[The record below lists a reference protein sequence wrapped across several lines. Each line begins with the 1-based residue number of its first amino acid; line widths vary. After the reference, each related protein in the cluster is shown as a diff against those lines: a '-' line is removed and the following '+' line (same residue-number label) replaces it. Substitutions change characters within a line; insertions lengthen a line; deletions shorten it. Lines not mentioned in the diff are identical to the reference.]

1 MMRSPTNRR
10 TKIICTLGP
19 STQTLAAIREL
30 IEGGMNLARL
40 NFSHGT
46 QAEHGRALR
55 LVRRIAKEMGVT
67 IAVLA
72 DLQGPKIRTG
82 LLESARPIHL
92 RKGQRLVI
100 TTRPVRGNEERI
112 STTFSELPREVKPG
126 NSILL
131 SDGMI
136 ELQVIKVGRREVL
149 CRVRNGGF
157 LGEHQGINLP
167 GIPLKISAFTA
178 KDRSD
183 LQFAL
188 RQGVD
193 YVAISFVRRPE
204 DIRSVRQILK
214 QADSPV
220 QVIAKL
226 EKPEAV
232 EHLEEILEV
241 SDAVMVARGDLGVEM
256 TPEKVPVLQKRIIAR
271 ANKRRVPVITATQ
284 MLESMTRRPRPTRAE
299 ASDVANAIFDGT
311 DAVMLSQETAIGD
324 YPSESVRMMA
334 RIIEEAEAGRRLRHV
349 RRGEE
354 ERFSVPETIS
364 RSVAQAAEILDLRA
378 IVVFTQ
384 SGSSARLVSMYRPR
398 VPIYAFSPL
407 PHIVRQL
414 SLYWGVHPR
423 FMRQVSST
431 DRMIEGAERE
441 LLKEGVVKKG
451 ELLALVAGTPI
462 AVRGSTN
469 LLKFH
474 RVGRI

>member
-1 MMRSPTNRR
+1 
-10 TKIICTLGP
+10 
-19 STQTLAAIREL
+19 
-30 IEGGMNLARL
+30 
-40 NFSHGT
+40 
-46 QAEHGRALR
+46 
-55 LVRRIAKEMGVT
+55 
-67 IAVLA
+67 
-72 DLQGPKIRTG
+72 
-82 LLESARPIHL
+82 
-92 RKGQRLVI
+92 
-100 TTRPVRGNEERI
+100 
-112 STTFSELPREVKPG
+112 
-126 NSILL
+126 
-131 SDGMI
+131 
-136 ELQVIKVGRREVL
+136 
-149 CRVRNGGF
+149 
-157 LGEHQGINLP
+157 
-167 GIPLKISAFTA
+167 
-178 KDRSD
+178 
-183 LQFAL
+183 
-188 RQGVD
+188 
-193 YVAISFVRRPE
+193 
-204 DIRSVRQILK
+204 
-214 QADSPV
+214 
-220 QVIAKL
+220 
-226 EKPEAV
+226 
-232 EHLEEILEV
+232 
-241 SDAVMVARGDLGVEM
+241 M

-324 YPSESVRMMA
+324 YPFESVRMMA

-354 ERFSVPETIS
+354 ERISVPETIS

-431 DRMIEGAERE
+431 DRMIEGAERQ

-462 AVRGSTN
+462 AVRGTTN
-469 LLKFH
+469 LLKLH